1 MIFGAVTRN
10 NAIEIRALNPKIC
23 SVKDN
28 TNAGLKNFLLRKK
41 CPTAQDVL
49 ARGNDCL
56 LRPLAFCILETLG
69 DLL

>member
-1 MIFGAVTRN
+1 MPASRTFCL
-10 NAIEIRALNPKIC
+10 E
-23 SVKDN
+23 
-28 TNAGLKNFLLRKK
+28 KK

-56 LRPLAFCILETLG
+56 PRPLAFCILETLG